1 MTNLSELRHLL
12 ATRQHIAIIPHL
24 RPDGDAM
31 GSSLGLMHFLAQHGH
46 HATVLVPTEVP
57 DYLQWMPGTNTVQV
71 ATQDLPAC
79 QKTLADAGVIFCLDF
94 GVLNRAGLLEAP
106 IRKSTKPKVHID
118 HHLDADNFA
127 QYELRDTT
135 ASSTCELVYR
145 FIHRLEARTP
155 ITEACAT
162 CLYTGIMTDT
172 GSFRFETATA
182 DVHRVVADL
191 IGLGVDVARVH
202 QRVFNN
208 FTEGRTRF
216 LGHVLAQKLVVLPEL
231 HTAYM
236 TVTQQ
241 ELKQFSVAVAD
252 TEGLVNYALGI
263 QGINFGVILIEH
275 PDQVKLSFRS
285 VGTFSANAF
294 AANFSGGGH
303 FHAAGGQS
311 KDNLA
316 QTEKRFLELLLH
328 YRKELN
334 YTLN

>member
-12 ATRQHIAIIPHL
+12 AVSRKIVVTPHL

-31 GSSLGLMHFLAQHGH
+31 GSSLGLMHFLSQHGH
-46 HATVLVPTEVP
+46 TVSVLVPTEVP
-57 DYLQWMPGTNTVQV
+57 DYLRWLPGTDTVLA
-71 ATQDLPAC
+71 ATENLPAC
-79 QKTLADAGVIFCLDF
+79 QQAIAEADVIFCLDY
-94 GVLNRAGLLEAP
+94 GVLNRAGLLENP
-106 IRKSTKPKVHID
+106 IRKSPKPKVHID

-172 GSFRFETATA
+172 GSFRFETATP
-182 DVHRVVADL
+182 DVHRAVADL

-202 QRVFNN
+202 QKVFNN

-216 LGHVLAQKLVVLPEL
+216 LGHVLLEKLVVIPEL

-236 TVTQQ
+236 SVTQA
-241 ELKQFSVAVAD
+241 ELKKYGVAVAD

-263 QGINFGVILIEH
+263 QGINFGVIMIEH

-285 VGTFSANAF
+285 VGSFSANGF

-311 KDNLA
+311 KDSLA